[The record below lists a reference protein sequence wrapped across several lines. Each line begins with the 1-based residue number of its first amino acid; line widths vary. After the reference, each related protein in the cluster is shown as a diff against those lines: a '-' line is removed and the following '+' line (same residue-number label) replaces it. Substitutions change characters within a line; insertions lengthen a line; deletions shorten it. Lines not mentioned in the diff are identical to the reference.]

1 MEPETTYKKKKIM
14 LEHPNPI
21 HTSGDFTGLW
31 ISYARI
37 SVSGQLVVSAA
48 HFNGAQT
55 LGDSETSVHRAAN
68 VTAINEAV
76 VAEVTRLTGRTGL
89 KVVSVNAPSPSKPI
103 SIVCSFDGEAPH
115 VIRDAR
121 ALAATDST
129 FAAAFTSIMSQIG
142 TLINQ

>member
-1 MEPETTYKKKKIM
+1 M
-14 LEHPNPI
+14 LEHPNPLSI
-21 HTSGDFTGLW
+21 SGDFTGLW
-31 ISYARI
+31 IRSARI
-37 SVSGQLVVSAA
+37 SIGGPIIVSAV
-48 HFNGAQT
+48 HFNGVQI
-55 LGDSETSVHRAAN
+55 LGDDTNSVHPAS
-68 VTAINEAV
+68 TATSINEAV